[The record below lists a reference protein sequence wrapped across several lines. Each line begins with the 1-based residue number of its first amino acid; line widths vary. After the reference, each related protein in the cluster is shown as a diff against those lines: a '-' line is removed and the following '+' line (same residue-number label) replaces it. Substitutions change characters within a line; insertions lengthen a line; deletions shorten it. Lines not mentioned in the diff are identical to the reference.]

1 MNAQLTD
8 LDLVGATDSGYP
20 YTPCIPDSQTTW

>member
-8 LDLVGATDSGYP
+8 LDLVGATDQGYQ
-20 YTPCIPDSQTTW
+20 YQPCIPDSQNTW